1 MRISLLLAIAL
12 GCHAQQQE
20 FEVASIKPNT
30 TMGSNISINRGP
42 GNGLIATNV
51 TLRSLI
57 TFAYDIR
64 DHQLAGGPAW
74 LDKDRY
80 DIVAKP
86 PSPVAGAPEPTAF
99 PEVFRLMRMRVQALL
114 ADRFKLVVH
123 TETREMP
130 VYALVVGKNGPHLA
144 ASKSENM
151 GIHGSTGLLQCQR
164 LTMKEFAERA
174 LGNRMGRTVLDKTGL
189 TGEYDFEI
197 KYAEDRGAAAASD
210 VSGPDFLTAMQE
222 QLGLKL
228 EQQKGPVPVIVIDR
242 AEKAEAN

>member
-1 MRISLLLAIAL
+1 MRILLILGLVI
-12 GCHAQQQE
+12 GCHAQQE

-30 TMGSNISINRGP
+30 SMGSNISINRTP
-42 GNGLIATNV
+42 GNGLSATNV

-64 DHQLAGGPAW
+64 DHQLIGGPAW

-80 DIVAKP
+80 DVVAKP
-86 PSPVAGAPEPTAF
+86 PRPAEGAAEPTGF
-99 PEVFRLMRMRVQALL
+99 QEVFLLIRTRVQALL

-130 VYALVVGKNGPHLA
+130 VYALVVGKNGPHLEV
-144 ASKSENM
+144 SKGENM
-151 GIHGSTGLLQCQR
+151 QITGSTGVLRCKNIP
-164 LTMKEFAERA
+164 MKDFAERA
-174 LGNRMGRTVLDKTGL
+174 LANRMGRTVLDKTGL
-189 TGEYDFEI
+189 TGAYDFEI
-197 KYAEDRGAAAASD
+197 KYAEDRGAAATAD

-228 EQQKGPVPVIVIDR
+228 EQQKGPVPVIVVDR
-242 AEKAEAN
+242 AEKADSN

>member
-1 MRISLLLAIAL
+1 MRLLLLLALAL
-12 GCHAQQQE
+12 GCHAQHE

-30 TMGSNISINRGP
+30 SMGNNVSIQRGP

-64 DHQLAGGPAW
+64 DHQLVGGPAW

-80 DIVAKP
+80 DVVAKP
-86 PSPVAGAPEPTAF
+86 PSPKEGAPEPTEF
-99 PEVFRLMRMRVQALL
+99 REVFLLMRERVQALL

-130 VYALVVGKNGPHLA
+130 VYALVIGKNGPHLQ

-151 GIHGSTGLLQCQR
+151 SIHGSTGVLQCQK
-164 LTMKEFAERA
+164 LTMKDFVERA
-174 LGNRMGRTVLDKTGL
+174 LGNRMGRTVLDQTGL

-197 KYAEDRGAAAASD
+197 KYAEDRGAAAAAD

-228 EQQKGPVPVIVIDR
+228 EQQKGPVPVIVVDR